1 MCQKLMLYVDELKA
15 QKEKQKIPEVV
26 RRKEEKVILIAK
38 VVS

>member
-1 MCQKLMLYVDELKA
+1 MLYVDELKA